1 VHLAHRRHAVVGVV
15 VGAVALF
22 FLTSAPTARQAGSP
36 PAAKSA
42 AAPKPHT
49 TWAEYGGGADSS
61 QYSALTQITKANVTS
76 LQVAWKYPTGDGAG
90 YLFNPIV
97 VDNTMYVKAKGG
109 IAAVDAATGKEL
121 WVHPVQGSV
130 TNRGMNYW
138 ESKDRT
144 ERRLLFSSSQFLQ
157 SIDAV
162 TGEPIASFGENG
174 KVDLRVGLDRDPTKI
189 NAQSNTPGHVF
200 EDLILLGSATNQ
212 AYNSA
217 PGDIRAF
224 SVRTGKLAWQ
234 FHTVP
239 RPGDY
244 GYETWPPD
252 AWKTVGGANN
262 WGEMAIDVTRGIAY
276 VPTGSP
282 KFNFYGANRIGQD
295 LFGDCLIALDARTG
309 KRLWHFQ
316 MVHHDVWDY
325 DNTTAPKLLTIHKD
339 GKVLDVIA
347 QPGKTGWLYV
357 FNRVT
362 GQPIWP
368 IEERAVP
375 QVSGDASA
383 GEKVWPT
390 QPFPTAPPPFAR
402 QTLTEKDV
410 SPYIDDPAEK
420 AHFLED
426 MRSARNEGM
435 FTPLEVG
442 RYTVQMPGNNG
453 GSNFGS
459 AAVDPQ
465 KGVVYVA
472 SKDWPSL
479 LKLSLPANAVA
490 QYDGSMPYT
499 SGLGF
504 LVTTQ
509 GMSAIAPPWTS
520 LTAIDVTTGTIK
532 WKIPVGEIPELAAK
546 GITDTGSQFP
556 KVGPV
561 VTSTGLIFIGTRD
574 KKVRAFDADSGK
586 VLWTFEAEAGIEGMP
601 AMYQINGKQY
611 LVYCAA
617 ANPSTRTHAPFYS
630 TTPGQA
636 IRGGGAGDEDAGAA
650 AGGGRGAGRA
660 VAEAGDQA
668 AAGRAVGEAGD
679 QAPAAGRGGA
689 RGGGRGG
696 RGGGTIPGAYIA
708 FALPDGAGR

>member
-1 VHLAHRRHAVVGVV
+1 
-15 VGAVALF
+15 
-22 FLTSAPTARQAGSP
+22 
-36 PAAKSA
+36 
-42 AAPKPHT
+42 
-49 TWAEYGGGADSS
+49 
-61 QYSALTQITKANVTS
+61 
-76 LQVAWKYPTGDGAG
+76 VAWKYATGDGGG

-97 VDNTMYVKAKGG
+97 VDGTMYVKAKGG

-162 TGEPIASFGENG
+162 TGEPISSFGDNG

-224 SVRTGKLAWQ
+224 NVRTGKLAWQ
-234 FHTVP
+234 FHNVP
-239 RPGDY
+239 RPGEY
-244 GYETWPPD
+244 GYDTWPPD

-262 WGEMAIDVTRGIAY
+262 WGEMTIDVVRGIAY
-276 VPTGSP
+276 VPTASP

-295 LFGDCLIALDARTG
+295 LFGDSLLALDARTG

-325 DNTTAPKLLTIHKD
+325 DNTTAPKLLTIRHD
-339 GKVLDVIA
+339 GRLLDVIA

-362 GQPIWP
+362 GQPIFP
-368 IEERAVP
+368 IEERPVP
-375 QVSGDASA
+375 QVNGDASA

-402 QTLTEKDV
+402 QTFTEKDL

-426 MRSARNEGM
+426 IRSSRNEGM
-435 FTPLEVG
+435 FTPIEVG
-442 RYTVQMPGNNG
+442 RYTMQMPGNNG

-459 AAVDPQ
+459 AAVDPER
-465 KGVVYVA
+465 GIVYVV

-479 LKLSLPANAVA
+479 LKLSLPPNAQP

-509 GMSAIAPPWTS
+509 GMNAVAPPWTS
-520 LTAIDVTTGTIK
+520 LTAIDVAAGTIK
-532 WKIPVGEIPELAAK
+532 WKIPLGEIPELAAK

-561 VTSTGLIFIGTRD
+561 VTATGLIFAGTRD
-574 KKVRAFDADSGK
+574 KKIRAIDAETGK
-586 VLWTFEAEAGIEGMP
+586 ELWQFETETGIEGMP
-601 AMYQINGKQY
+601 AIYQVNGKQY

-636 IRGGGAGDEDAGAA
+636 VRGGGGGDEEGGAVA
-650 AGGGRGAGRA
+650 PAGGGRGAGRA
-660 VAEAGDQA
+660 AADAEGAAAQA
-668 AAGRAVGEAGD
+668 AGG
-679 QAPAAGRGGA
+679 AGRGGRA
-689 RGGGRGG
+689 AGGRGG
-696 RGGGTIPGAYIA
+696 RGGGGTIPGAYIA
-708 FALPDGAGR
+708 FALPDAAGR